1 MCRGEELKM
10 LFRHSMYG
18 LVLLAIIELNV
29 LSVRCRRI
37 AAGLVAGMPVIREHF
52 APRRNKG

>member
-1 MCRGEELKM
+1 M